1 VRLAVSDAGRGM
13 DEALLERIFEPFFTT
28 KGPGKGTGLGLS
40 TVYGIAHQ
48 NGGAVSV
55 DSHLGQGS
63 TFTVHLPLKEP
74 VPAPHAPAAVPDLRA
89 RGGETVLLVED
100 EPGVRAIGK
109 DLLEFHGYKVLE
121 AENGVRALEVE
132 ARHKGPIHLLLTDV
146 VMPLMGGRE
155 LAERLSSRR
164 PETRI
169 LFVSGFT
176 DDTVV
181 RHGVLDEGVAFL
193 QKPFTLESLSRTV
206 RQVLEGQPV
215 PAPSQPP
222 QAPKR

>member
-1 VRLAVSDAGRGM
+1 
-13 DEALLERIFEPFFTT
+13 
-28 KGPGKGTGLGLS
+28 
-40 TVYGIAHQ
+40 
-48 NGGAVSV
+48 
-55 DSHLGQGS
+55 
-63 TFTVHLPLKEP
+63 VHLPLKEP
-74 VPAPHAPAAVPDLRA
+74 AAQPAPPPIAPNLRA

-100 EPGVRAIGK
+100 EPGVRSIGK

-155 LAERLSSRR
+155 LAERLSTRR

-193 QKPFTLESLSRTV
+193 QKPFTLESLSQTV
-206 RQVLEGQPV
+206 RQVLDGQPV
-215 PAPSQPP
+215 VPASPPP

>member
-1 VRLAVSDAGRGM
+1 VAS
-13 DEALLERIFEPFFTT
+13 
-28 KGPGKGTGLGLS
+28 
-40 TVYGIAHQ
+40 
-48 NGGAVSV
+48 
-55 DSHLGQGS
+55 
-63 TFTVHLPLKEP
+63 
-74 VPAPHAPAAVPDLRA
+74 PDLRA

-155 LAERLSSRR
+155 LAERMSGRR

-206 RQVLEGQPV
+206 RQVLDGQPTAPTQPP
-215 PAPSQPP
+215 PAPN
-222 QAPKR
+222 R

>member
-1 VRLAVSDAGRGM
+1 
-13 DEALLERIFEPFFTT
+13 
-28 KGPGKGTGLGLS
+28 
-40 TVYGIAHQ
+40 
-48 NGGAVSV
+48 
-55 DSHLGQGS
+55 
-63 TFTVHLPLKEP
+63 
-74 VPAPHAPAAVPDLRA
+74 
-89 RGGETVLLVED
+89 
-100 EPGVRAIGK
+100 
-109 DLLEFHGYKVLE
+109 VLE

-193 QKPFTLESLSRTV
+193 QKPFTLESLSQTV
-206 RQVLEGQPV
+206 RQVLDGQPV
-215 PAPSQPP
+215 VPSSPP
-222 QAPKR
+222 SQAPKR

>member
-1 VRLAVSDAGRGM
+1 MDGRT
-13 DEALLERIFEPFFTT
+13 LERIFEPFFTT

-40 TVYGIAHQ
+40 TVYGIARQ

-55 DSHLGQGS
+55 HSNPGQGS

-74 VPAPHAPAAVPDLRA
+74 VPAQPAPVAAPDLRA

-132 ARHKGPIHLLLTDV
+132 ARHKGAIHLLVTDV

-206 RQVLEGQPV
+206 RQVLDGQPA
-215 PAPSQPP
+215 PAPSRPP